1 MERDGKL
8 GQGFSSVDRLEEMDI
23 GDETMLRP
31 TYVNAGLTEEQKNKV
46 RLLDHEFIDCFLW
59 EYREMLGLS
68 RDLPGR
74 APITD

>member
-1 MERDGKL
+1 MERDRKL
-8 GQGFSSVDRLEEMDI
+8 GQGFSSVDCLEEMDI
-23 GDETMLRP
+23 GDGTTLRP
-31 TYVNAGLTEEQKNKV
+31 TYVNASLIEEQKNKV
-46 RLLDHEFIDCFLW
+46 RLLDHEFIDCFAW